1 LDGTPPKDHFYMYS
15 YAQQQQ
21 GWASSE
27 VIRITPR
34 VAGDY
39 IERIQFT
46 YADIQFANKAV
57 RFIAE
62 DGSVIQ
68 TNTLFANGG
77 TNAFDSGVLPQKAA
91 YFEIYGGNQDYFRVF
106 GITASTY
113 TPAAANSISGT
124 GTPGS
129 MIYVYD
135 NSQTNL
141 VGSAV
146 VDASGNWTLSNPTNV
161 VNGNTVFAA
170 REMDTAGN
178 LSPYSNLYTARVGTS
193 VTTPAADGSLVA
205 GAGSSVGTGGVDN
218 VTYSGGALGTQG
230 GNDVITAGSSAVP
243 TVLAAGGTINGGAG
257 VDTLKLA
264 AGTTLNLAALS
275 GNQTVKSI
283 QEVEV
288 IQLQGTSTLSL
299 TANHVLS
306 MGGANATTMAAYSFA
321 SGGTVTTSSTGKV
334 QMVVLGTAGDTLNL
348 SLLKSDGVTTNGTLG
363 NAGLGGQWVDK
374 GTVTIGSDTFS
385 VYDHS
390 TTNAQVLVKGVGTVN
405 TPNTPLVLDL
415 NGDGVQTLGIEEGVQ
430 FDLLNTGTAQQVG
443 WVDKHDGLLVMDL
456 NHDGLIN
463 TGAELFGSSTALTQG
478 GLAKDGWQALAQYD
492 LNTDG
497 LIDAKDAVFKDL
509 QVWVDANSNGVS
521 EAGELTSLA
530 DVGVLSIDLKHDN
543 AQTTQNGNVLQGFSS
558 FTTTDGQSHQ
568 IVDAWL
574 QTSTSTPAA
583 EAVTFNLVNA
593 KADTLNL
600 NLSDVLKSA
609 VNAAGQHVVQVNGD
623 ANDTVNLSNL
633 LDTGAAPGSWQASGA
648 VVQGGVTYNA
658 YSHSADASLQVLI
671 DQHITQVHAA

>member
-1 LDGTPPKDHFYMYS
+1 
-15 YAQQQQ
+15 
-21 GWASSE
+21 
-27 VIRITPR
+27 
-34 VAGDY
+34 
-39 IERIQFT
+39 
-46 YADIQFANKAV
+46 
-57 RFIAE
+57 
-62 DGSVIQ
+62 
-68 TNTLFANGG
+68 
-77 TNAFDSGVLPQKAA
+77 
-91 YFEIYGGNQDYFRVF
+91 
-106 GITASTY
+106 
-113 TPAAANSISGT
+113 
-124 GTPGS
+124 
-129 MIYVYD
+129 
-135 NSQTNL
+135 
-141 VGSAV
+141 
-146 VDASGNWTLSNPTNV
+146 
-161 VNGNTVFAA
+161 
-170 REMDTAGN
+170 
-178 LSPYSNLYTARVGTS
+178 VGTS
-193 VTTPAADGSLVA
+193 VTTPAADGTLVA
-205 GAGSSVGTGGVDN
+205 GAGSSVGTGGADN

-306 MGGANATTMAAYSFA
+306 MGGANATTMAAYSFV

-405 TPNTPLVLDL
+405 TPNTPLVLDM

-456 NHDGLIN
+456 NQDGVIN
-463 TGAELFGSSTALTQG
+463 TGAELFGSSTVLTQG
-478 GLAKDGWQALAQYD
+478 GLAEDGWAALAQYD
-492 LNTDG
+492 LDTDG
-497 LIDAKDAVFKDL
+497 LIDARDAVFKDL

-521 EAGELTSLA
+521 EAGELRSLA
-530 DVGVLSIDLKHDN
+530 DVGVLSIDLKHVN

-574 QTSTSTPAA
+574 QTTAAAATP
-583 EAVTFNLVNA
+583 TFNLVNA
-593 KADTLNL
+593 KEDTLNL
-600 NLSDVLKSA
+600 NLADVFKTPA
-609 VNAAGQHVVQVNGD
+609 NTAGLHVVQVNGE
-623 ANDTVNLSNL
+623 ATDTVNLSNL
-633 LDTGAAPGSWQASGA
+633 LDTGEAQGSWLASGV
-648 VVQGGVTYNA
+648 VVQTGVAYNA
-658 YSHSADASLQVLI
+658 FSHSADASLQVLI
-671 DQHITQVHAA
+671 DQNITQVNMG

>member
-1 LDGTPPKDHFYMYS
+1 
-15 YAQQQQ
+15 
-21 GWASSE
+21 
-27 VIRITPR
+27 
-34 VAGDY
+34 
-39 IERIQFT
+39 
-46 YADIQFANKAV
+46 
-57 RFIAE
+57 
-62 DGSVIQ
+62 
-68 TNTLFANGG
+68 
-77 TNAFDSGVLPQKAA
+77 
-91 YFEIYGGNQDYFRVF
+91 
-106 GITASTY
+106 
-113 TPAAANSISGT
+113 
-124 GTPGS
+124 
-129 MIYVYD
+129 
-135 NSQTNL
+135 
-141 VGSAV
+141 
-146 VDASGNWTLSNPTNV
+146 
-161 VNGNTVFAA
+161 
-170 REMDTAGN
+170 
-178 LSPYSNLYTARVGTS
+178 
-193 VTTPAADGSLVA
+193 
-205 GAGSSVGTGGVDN
+205 
-218 VTYSGGALGTQG
+218 
-230 GNDVITAGSSAVP
+230 
-243 TVLAAGGTINGGAG
+243 VLAAGGTINGGAG